1 MYCYMLLKLHF
12 VSLSN
17 VTLLII
23 IFILFNFHK
32 FIIRLHYLYLFFI
45 FAKFQGIQILITTS
59 L

>member
-12 VSLSN
+12 VFLSN

-23 IFILFNFHK
+23 IFILFNFNK
-32 FIIRLHYLYLFFI
+32 FIIRLYYLYLFFI